1 MRMLALSEAYTA
13 YIIALVNIYCIYHS
27 LGEHILMY
35 NKQVRKSVNK
45 CCRIRKRQA
54 KKDRKTATAKKMPKR
69 RISGGDE
76 KEQSRKEI
84 IVNRKYRVREV
95 ESMDVVKKVEKIRK
109 ASTVLSLIPLIGLVF
124 LHGAVWKGVAGI
136 FLILL
141 LAGSIYMM
149 NSEIK
154 KATRKEVIMH
164 FRPEGLELSVSRKDE
179 QAHWNRENILL
190 NKENFYNLRIF
201 SEKKAVSLQFRQDG
215 IERKEEFSVRGLR
228 NPDRC
233 VADLKAFAEKTLTE
247 QGYKRK

>member
-1 MRMLALSEAYTA
+1 M
-13 YIIALVNIYCIYHS
+13 
-27 LGEHILMY
+27 
-35 NKQVRKSVNK
+35 
-45 CCRIRKRQA
+45 
-54 KKDRKTATAKKMPKR
+54 
-69 RISGGDE
+69 
-76 KEQSRKEI
+76 
-84 IVNRKYRVREV
+84 NRKYRVREV

-149 NSEIK
+149 NREIK

-164 FRPEGLELSVSRKDE
+164 FRPEGLRLSVSRKDE

-228 NPDRC
+228 NPDQC